1 MARVMATVVGYYL
14 VKKRREREIATMRRR
29 IKVRDHRRTVFQLWQ
44 SRERLLF
51 IMMMSVAFLIC

>member
-1 MARVMATVVGYYL
+1 MAHVMAAVVGYYL

-44 SRERLLF
+44 SRE
-51 IMMMSVAFLIC
+51 